1 MTGKYFDSGLSKAK
15 VLRSKIKSKM
25 SLKLKLILLIV
36 FEIILAVALVSS
48 IIYRESK
55 VEIRKLARE
64 ILIAKTQHAFALC
77 DHHYKN
83 SLEPSDELKK
93 ELADIVIVKDGY
105 LAVINNE
112 DGPRKGVLIVHPTD
126 VGLSLYNSDFQHI
139 KDILDE
145 IDLNDGVQGYSNLT
159 SYRQGTKAKGRQGE
173 KKIASYK
180 YFAPWQW
187 VILATGYEKD
197 IYASREK
204 LKATFYPLVLFV
216 MLVGGVVVY
225 LTIRQVFKPVQRLT
239 DSTRE
244 VAKGNW
250 DISIDYKSNDEI
262 GMLAQSFDQMVQSLR
277 ENARMW
283 HEFKVARDMQAQML
297 PDSFPEIDGI
307 QISAKSIPTKE
318 VGGDFYD
325 FFQFQD
331 GRLGV
336 VIGDV
341 SGHGVSAAMV
351 MTAALGAVRFA
362 AEEKT
367 CTDEV
372 LNMVNSRLNKDIQNH
387 MFVALFYGIFDP
399 KTYKLYYTNAGQTM
413 PFLLRNGEIDFLP
426 QAEKTDRFPLGIVKA
441 TVYEQL
447 SIELQ
452 PGDMLIHYT
461 DGIVDVM
468 NGSHETYGFDRLAES
483 IRQNASLPPSEL
495 IDKLIAEM
503 KQYSPD
509 SNIEDDVTL
518 VVLKFE

>member
-1 MTGKYFDSGLSKAK
+1 
-15 VLRSKIKSKM
+15 M
-25 SLKLKLILLIV
+25 SLKLKLIILIV
-36 FEIILAVALVSS
+36 FEIVLTVALVGFLS
-48 IIYRESK
+48 YRESK
-55 VEIRKLARE
+55 WKIKELASE
-64 ILIAKTQHAFALC
+64 LLVSKTEQAFALC
-77 DHHYKN
+77 DRHYKN
-83 SLEPSDELKK
+83 SLELSEELKQ
-93 ELADIVIVKDGY
+93 EIADIRIAANGY
-105 LAVINNE
+105 VVVINNE
-112 DGPRKGVLIVHPTD
+112 DGPNKGVLIVHPTD
-126 VGLSLYNSDFQHI
+126 VGKSLYNEDFQHI

-145 IDLNDGVQGYSNLT
+145 IDLNDGVMGYNNLV
-159 SYRQGTKAKGRQGE
+159 YYHQGTNAKGRQGE
-173 KKIASYK
+173 KKIGYFK
-180 YFAPWQW
+180 YFAPWHW

-197 IYASREK
+197 VFASRDQ
-204 LKATFYPLVLFV
+204 LRAILIPLVVLV
-216 MLVGGVVVY
+216 MLIGSVVVY
-225 LTIRQVFKPVQRLT
+225 LTIGQIFKPVKRLT
-239 DSTRE
+239 DSTKE

-262 GMLAQSFDQMVQSLR
+262 GILAQSFDKMVQSLR

-283 HEFKVARDMQAQML
+283 HEFNVARDMQAQML
-297 PDSFPEIDGI
+297 PDTFPEIEGI

-336 VIGDV
+336 VVGDV

-426 QAEKTDRFPLGIVKA
+426 QADKTDRFPLGIVKA

-452 PGDMLIHYT
+452 PGDLLIHYT